1 MAFLRELCVSLVV
14 WLTAVSTLVA
24 SWPALS
30 LPCCCSPSSLHSP
43 TCGANCAC
51 QTQPDSRS
59 GRSCCQKKA
68 AQSSLNSVKK
78 PTADDSP
85 AGLCCKRSAPE
96 KSGPT
101 YGGQPCQ
108 CGTQPCQPVPET
120 ASPESRAGSQS
131 EENHPAAAAF
141 LLPALDDAFDDKL
154 CSYRPALTP
163 QNSTSTDLVVFLSR
177 LTC

>member
-68 AQSSLNSVKK
+68 TQSSSSSVKK
-78 PTADDSP
+78 SGSEDPSSQSCCKHTSP
-85 AGLCCKRSAPE
+85 A
-96 KSGPT
+96 KSSSTFGS
-101 YGGQPCQ
+101 QPCQ
-108 CGTQPCQPVPET
+108 CGSQPCQPAPET
-120 ASPESRAGSQS
+120 ASPENRFGSQP

-141 LLPALDDAFDDKL
+141 LLPALGDAFDDNL

-163 QNSTSTDLVVFLSR
+163 QNSPSTDLVVILSR